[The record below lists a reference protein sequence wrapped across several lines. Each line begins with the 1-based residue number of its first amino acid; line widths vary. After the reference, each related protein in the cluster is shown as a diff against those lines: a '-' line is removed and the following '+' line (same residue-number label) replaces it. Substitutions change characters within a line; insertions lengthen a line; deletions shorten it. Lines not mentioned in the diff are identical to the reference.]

1 MTVVLSVPLSAKSFT
16 QEDLEVSKKYIC
28 PDVYPGLYNQDEL
41 PPGIQFIDRRIVP
54 INSFMLQPKE
64 IDDKKD
70 AAKLF
75 MFQDARFTSRGANA
89 DEVHASI
96 ELYGFR
102 LNCVPISIL
111 KCPDKNEYIGNG
123 KTRLEKLLKEGFTNV
138 IVDYY
143 ECSDWDSFAQFGVM
157 SNPIADPY
165 SPHTM
170 LDIVSHCQKAI
181 ANGFIENTYDA
192 IFKRAK
198 FVSNG
203 SFGDAVLNKICLRVM
218 EEKNAPQ
225 KLFHYNEES
234 GKEWLERMGYIDNDK
249 NNGIYYKVYS
259 TEYWSKSFFALSN
272 FFRNLVVKE
281 GKKVKELRVILHTGT
296 LDGSNPVASW
306 KSKIDRFRTHWDSCY
321 DNIEYAFFEHP
332 ERSRKIKLYGA
343 LPAVASIANEYPMD
357 RLVIFHT
364 GKLKDKLFSDLDEE
378 TTLNRFM
385 DLA

>member
-1 MTVVLSVPLSAKSFT
+1 MTVVISVPLSAKTFT

-41 PPGIQFIDRRIVP
+41 PPGTTFIDRRIVP

-89 DEVHASI
+89 DKVHASI

-143 ECSDWDSFAQFGVM
+143 ECSNWDSFSQFGVM
-157 SNPIADPY
+157 SNSISDPY

-181 ANGFIENTYDA
+181 ANGLIENTYDA

-203 SFGDAVLNKICLRVM
+203 SFGASKLNEISLRVM

-249 NNGIYYKVYS
+249 NNGIYYRVYS

-306 KSKIDRFRTHWDSCY
+306 KSKIDRFRTHWDGCY

-357 RLVIFHT
+357 RLVIFHI
-364 GKLKDKLFSDLDEE
+364 GKLKDKLFSDLDNENA
-378 TTLNRFM
+378 LNRFM
-385 DLA
+385 DLD

>member
-1 MTVVLSVPLSAKSFT
+1 MTVVLSVPLSAKKFS

-28 PDVYPGLYNQDEL
+28 PDVYPGLYNQNEL
-41 PPGIQFIDRRIVP
+41 PPGIKFIDRRIVP
-54 INSFMLQPKE
+54 IDSFLLQPKE
-64 IDDKKD
+64 IDDKKE

-89 DEVHASI
+89 DEVHESI
-96 ELYGFR
+96 EQYGFR
-102 LNCVPISIL
+102 LNCVPISVL

-123 KTRLEKLLKEGFTNV
+123 KTRLEKLLKEDFENI

-143 ECSDWDSFAQFGVM
+143 ECTDWDSFGQFGVM
-157 SNPIADPY
+157 SNPISDPY

-203 SFGDAVLNKICLRVM
+203 SFGDATLNKICLRVM

-234 GKEWLERMGYIDNDK
+234 GKEWLERMGYHDNDK
-249 NNGIYYKVYS
+249 NNGIYYKIYS
-259 TEYWSKSFFALSN
+259 TEYFSKAFASLSA
-272 FFRNLVVKE
+272 FYRGLVIDE
-281 GKKVKELRVILHTGT
+281 GKKVKELRIILHTGT
-296 LDGSNPVASW
+296 LDGSNPVGSW
-306 KSKIDRFRTHWDSCY
+306 KSKIDKFRRHWNTIY
-321 DNIEYAFFEHP
+321 DNIEFAFFEHP

-343 LPAVASIANEYPMD
+343 LPAVASISNEYPLD
-357 RLVIFHT
+357 RLVMFHT
-364 GKLKDKLFSDLDEE
+364 GKLKDKLFSDVDCEVGMDKALD
-378 TTLNRFM
+378 L
-385 DLA
+385 

>member
-1 MTVVLSVPLSAKSFT
+1 
-16 QEDLEVSKKYIC
+16 
-28 PDVYPGLYNQDEL
+28 
-41 PPGIQFIDRRIVP
+41 
-54 INSFMLQPKE
+54 MLQPKE

-89 DEVHASI
+89 DKVHASI

-143 ECSDWDSFAQFGVM
+143 ECSNWDSFSQFGVM
-157 SNPIADPY
+157 SNPISDPY

-181 ANGFIENTYDA
+181 ANGLIENTYDA

-203 SFGDAVLNKICLRVM
+203 SFGASKLNEISLRVM

-249 NNGIYYKVYS
+249 NNGIYYRVYS

-306 KSKIDRFRTHWDSCY
+306 KSKIDRFRTHWDGCY

-357 RLVIFHT
+357 RLVIFHI
-364 GKLKDKLFSDLDEE
+364 GKLKDKLFSDLDNENA
-378 TTLNRFM
+378 LNRFM
-385 DLA
+385 DLD

>member
-1 MTVVLSVPLSAKSFT
+1 MTVVLSVPLSAKKFT

-28 PDVYPGLYNQDEL
+28 PDVYPGLYNQNEL
-41 PPGIQFIDRRIVP
+41 PPGIKFIDRRIVP
-54 INSFMLQPKE
+54 IDSFLLQPKE
-64 IDDKKD
+64 IDDKKE

-102 LNCVPISIL
+102 LNCVPISVL

-123 KTRLEKLLKEGFTNV
+123 KTRLEKLLKEGFENV

-143 ECSDWDSFAQFGVM
+143 ECSDWDSLSQFGVM
-157 SNPIADPY
+157 SNPISDPY

-192 IFKRAK
+192 IHKRAK

-203 SFGDAVLNKICLRVM
+203 SFGDAILNKICLRVM

-225 KLFHYNEES
+225 KLFHYNENS
-234 GKEWLERMGYIDNDK
+234 AKEWLERMGYIDNDK
-249 NNGIYYKVYS
+249 NNGIYYKILS
-259 TEYWSKSFFALSN
+259 TSYVSKSFFSVSK
-272 FFRNLVVKE
+272 FYRDLVVKD

-296 LDGSNPVASW
+296 LDGSNPVGSW
-306 KSKIDRFRTHWDSCY
+306 KSRIDDFRADWDACY
-321 DNIEYAFFEHP
+321 DAIEYAFFDYP

-343 LPAVASIANEYPMD
+343 LPAVASIANEYPLD
-357 RLVIFHT
+357 RLVLFHT
-364 GKLKDKLFSDLDEE
+364 GPLKNNLFKQIDTQSKLTKILDL
-378 TTLNRFM
+378 
-385 DLA
+385 

>member
-1 MTVVLSVPLSAKSFT
+1 MTVVLSVPLSAKKFT

-28 PDVYPGLYNQDEL
+28 PDVYPGLYNQNEL
-41 PPGIQFIDRRIVP
+41 PPGIRFIDRRIVP
-54 INSFMLQPKE
+54 IDSFLLQPKE
-64 IDDKKD
+64 IDDKKE

-102 LNCVPISIL
+102 LNCVPISVL

-123 KTRLEKLLKEGFTNV
+123 KTRLEKLLKEGFENV

-143 ECSDWDSFAQFGVM
+143 ECSDWDSLSQFGVM
-157 SNPIADPY
+157 SNPISDPY

-192 IFKRAK
+192 IHKRAK

-203 SFGDAVLNKICLRVM
+203 SFGDATLNRICLRVM

-225 KLFHYNEES
+225 NLFHYNEES
-234 GKEWLERMGYIDNDK
+234 GKEWLERMGHHDNDM
-249 NNGIYYKVYS
+249 NNGIYYKIVS
-259 TEYWSKSFFALSN
+259 TEHFSKSFASLSA
-272 FFRNLVVKE
+272 FYRRLVIDE

-296 LDGSNPVASW
+296 LDGSNPVGSW
-306 KSKIDRFRTHWDSCY
+306 KSRIDKFRRHWNRIY
-321 DNIEYAFFEHP
+321 DNIEYAFFEKA

-343 LPAVASIANEYPMD
+343 LPAVASIANEYPLN
-357 RLVIFHT
+357 RLVMFHT
-364 GKLKDKLFSDLDEE
+364 GKLKDNLFSDVDCEVGVDKALD
-378 TTLNRFM
+378 L
-385 DLA
+385 